1 MKKTNI
7 GKHLT
12 KEERVIIETGIRN
25 GSTKSAI
32 AETLGKEKSTIG
44 KEIKE
49 HRKLRFRTTL
59 IRPCANYAHCK
70 YNLNFSTNILT

>member
-1 MKKTNI
+1 MMKKSNS

-12 KEERVIIETGIRN
+12 REERIIIETGIRN

-32 AETLGKEKSTIG
+32 ADTLGKEKSTIG

-49 HRKLRFRTTL
+49 HRKLRFKRS
-59 IRPCANYAHCK
+59 YG
-70 YNLNFSTNILT
+70 FSGKSRNVFVFGISKFL